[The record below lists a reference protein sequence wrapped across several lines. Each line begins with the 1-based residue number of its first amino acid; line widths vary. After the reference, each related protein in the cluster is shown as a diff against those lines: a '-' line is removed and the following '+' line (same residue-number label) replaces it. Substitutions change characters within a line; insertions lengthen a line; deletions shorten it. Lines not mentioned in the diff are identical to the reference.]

1 MEEKFIELFKET
13 LEIDGRELELSDE
26 FRHYDEW
33 DSLSQLSLIAM
44 LDDEYGVE
52 IENEDFVKVKT
63 LQDLIN
69 EVKKRQNG
77 E

>member
-13 LEIDGRELELSDE
+13 LEIDGRELGLEDE

-44 LDDEYGVE
+44 LDDEYVGE
-52 IENEDFVKVKT
+52 IENEDFVMIKT
-63 LQDLIN
+63 LGDLIE
-69 EVKKRQNG
+69 EVKKRKNG

>member
-13 LEIDGRELELSDE
+13 LEIEDRELSLDDE

-52 IENEDFVKVKT
+52 IENEDFTLIKT
-63 LQDLIN
+63 LGALIE
-69 EVKKRQNG
+69 EVKKRKMR
-77 E
+77 

>member
-13 LEIDGRELELSDE
+13 LEIEDRELSLDDE

-52 IENEDFVKVKT
+52 IENEDFTLIKT
-63 LQDLIN
+63 LGALIE
-69 EVKKRQNG
+69 EVKKKKMR
-77 E
+77 